1 MGILESLIQA
11 DEAGRQRFIGS
22 LSRLNQQ
29 KQQDA
34 ATQKAT
40 AMRNLGIK
48 FMQQGNFTPE
58 GMQAFAKENQVDIE
72 TMKELTDMVKRF
84 REFRDKKELKKVRV
98 GTQEVAGAFDPYKG
112 GFDPIASGEAFSP
125 PAPLSPR
132 EMAFQGLTGG
142 EQKQAILGREPEPG
156 AKETEIKKMLE
167 FSGYPEGSPEQA
179 IYQKFISGPSSTS
192 ELQTLV
198 NLGKAPAGSVERQV
212 FERRIAGAE
221 DRPGEVSGKIFD
233 DIAVAYKVSS
243 LDRIDPITRT
253 KLLHASE
260 LAETLIAEG
269 VSRNKAINQ
278 AVISTEKQIEAL
290 EAIPRA
296 NPGRPGF
303 NNYDETRTS
312 IQNAL
317 AANSLI
323 EDVREVLL
331 TQGWEPEAIKTHF
344 GDLLTEG
351 EEQKPPTA
359 APSTETKDSPLT
371 DKIIADL
378 IKEFGGDMGKVKQA
392 IIDREYDYS
401 KYKAGE

>member
-22 LSRLNQQ
+22 LGRLNQQ
-29 KQQDA
+29 KQQDI
-34 ATQKAT
+34 ATQKAQT
-40 AMRNLGIK
+40 IRNLGIK

-72 TMKELTDMVKRF
+72 TMKELTGMVKQF
-84 REFRDKKELKKVRV
+84 QDFRDKKELKKVRV
-98 GTQEVAGAFDPYKG
+98 GEQEVAGAFDPYKG
-112 GFDPIASGEAFSP
+112 TFEGIASGEAFAP
-125 PAPLSPR
+125 PSPR
-132 EMAFQGLTGG
+132 EQAFQGLTPA
-142 EQKQAILGREPEPG
+142 EQKLAILGRGPAPT
-156 AKETEIKKMLE
+156 AKETEIKLMRK
-167 FSGYPEGSPEQA
+167 FAGFPEGSPEQA
-179 IYQKFISGPSSTS
+179 MYQKFIRGPSSTS

-233 DIAVAYKVSS
+233 DIAVAYKVTS

-269 VSRNKAINQ
+269 VPRNKAINQ

-296 NPGRPGF
+296 NPGNIF
-303 NNYDETRTS
+303 NNIDETRTS
-312 IQNAL
+312 IQKAL

-323 EDVREVLL
+323 EDVREVLS
-331 TQGWEPEAIKTHF
+331 TQGWEPEEIETHF
-344 GDLLTEG
+344 GDLLVEG
-351 EEQKPPTA
+351 GEQKPLEP
-359 APSTETKDSPLT
+359 APSTETKGSPLT

-378 IKEFGGDMGKVKQA
+378 TKEFDGDMEQVKQA
-392 IIDREYDYS
+392 ILNREYDYS